1 MVTSGAQPVN
11 SMRVLHIDDNP
22 DYMAITKM
30 YLESF
35 DPEMEVVS
43 SLSPVD
49 SLPLIENM
57 EFDCVLCD
65 YLMPEMDGIELCR
78 RVRRRSDVPFIIY
91 TGHGSE
97 EVASIA
103 FDAGVDDY
111 IRKEPRQSHYQV
123 LAKRVRQ
130 AVEKHW
136 VEGLYRNVLEN
147 CRDGVVIIEG
157 TRIVYANQAMADF
170 VGVSSPG
177 ELLGTDVLD
186 WVVARDRGRL
196 QSIA

>member
-1 MVTSGAQPVN
+1 METSGAQPVN

-22 DYMAITKM
+22 DYMSITKM

-78 RVRRRSDVPFIIY
+78 RVRRTSDVPFIIH

-97 EVASIA
+97 EVAA
-103 FDAGVDDY
+103 V
-111 IRKEPRQSHYQV
+111 
-123 LAKRVRQ
+123 
-130 AVEKHW
+130 AVEA
-136 VEGLYRNVLEN
+136 G
-147 CRDGVVIIEG
+147 
-157 TRIVYANQAMADF
+157 AD
-170 VGVSSPG
+170 
-177 ELLGTDVLD
+177 D
-186 WVVARDRGRL
+186 
-196 QSIA
+196 